1 MRCII
6 FPLIL
11 GTQIFSIINAEEVAK
26 PAEDTKSVEISKKDT
41 EATKPPE
48 PIVRESSVT
57 IAGKKIPYKVTTGKL
72 QIKDDFRRDFIF
84 NLHL

>member
-48 PIVRESSVT
+48 PIVRESSVNSLQSLHGK
-57 IAGKKIPYKVTTGKL
+57 IA
-72 QIKDDFRRDFIF
+72 
-84 NLHL
+84 N